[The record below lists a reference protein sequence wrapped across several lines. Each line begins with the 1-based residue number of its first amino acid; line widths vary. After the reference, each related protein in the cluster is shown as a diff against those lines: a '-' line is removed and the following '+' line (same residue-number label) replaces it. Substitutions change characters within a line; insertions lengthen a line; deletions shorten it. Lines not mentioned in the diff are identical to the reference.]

1 MKRVFPA
8 IILAAA
14 LIFLVAALGLDLMG
28 VILILLGLVAYLLY
42 TIFLSRKELREFRE
56 NLEDKEASEIKV
68 ALQSYSY
75 TGELNEICKII
86 EAIIDSKNT
95 MGQKYNAS
103 IENQNLMI
111 TNISHDF
118 RTPLTS
124 IMGYIDVYEKTR
136 DEKYL
141 EIIKKK
147 AEELKELIDGF
158 YDFSRLVSKSYKID
172 KRVFNLDDFIKEE
185 IVNYYDYY
193 IAKGQMIDVELD
205 RVRCFQ
211 DEKNLKIVVDN
222 LISNMMKYSEGGDK
236 IELKLK
242 DGYFE
247 LKFSNLA
254 QIETDDNIDRVF
266 ERNYTIDKSKN
277 DASSGLGLNIVEN
290 LCELMGLNASV
301 SYEDDIFTITIK
313 GKALNK

>member
-1 MKRVFPA
+1 MRRVFPA

-14 LIFLVAALGLDLMG
+14 LIFLVAALGLDLMS
-28 VILILLGLVAYLLY
+28 VIFILLALVAYLSY

-86 EAIIDSKNT
+86 EDIIDSKNT

-147 AEELKELIDGF
+147 AEELKGLIDGF

-254 QIETDDNIDRVF
+254 QIETDDSIERVF

-290 LCELMGLNASV
+290 LCELMGLNVSV
-301 SYEDDIFTITIK
+301 SYEDDIFAITIT

>member
-1 MKRVFPA
+1 MKRVFPS

-14 LIFLVAALGLDLMG
+14 LIFLVAALGLDLMS
-28 VILILLGLVAYLLY
+28 VIFILLALVAYLSY
-42 TIFLSRKELREFRE
+42 TIYLSRKELREFRE
-56 NLEDKEASEIKV
+56 NLEYKEASEIKV

-236 IELKLK
+236 IELKRK

-254 QIETDDNIDRVF
+254 QIETDDSIERVF

-290 LCELMGLNASV
+290 LCELMGLEPSV
-301 SYEDDIFTITIK
+301 SYEDDVFTITIT

>member
-14 LIFLVAALGLDLMG
+14 LIFLVAALGLDLMS
-28 VILILLGLVAYLLY
+28 VILILLALVAYLSY
-42 TIFLSRKELREFRE
+42 TIYLSRKELREFRE

-75 TGELNEICKII
+75 TGELNEICKTI

-124 IMGYIDVYEKTR
+124 IMGYIDVYERTR

-236 IELKLK
+236 IELKRK

-254 QIETDDNIDRVF
+254 QIETDDSIERVF

-290 LCELMGLNASV
+290 LCELMGLNVSV
-301 SYEDDIFTITIK
+301 EYKDDVFSISIT

>member
-8 IILAAA
+8 IIITAA
-14 LIFLVAALGLDLMG
+14 LIFLVAALGLDLMS
-28 VILILLGLVAYLLY
+28 VMLILLGLVIYLCY
-42 TIFLSRKELREFRE
+42 TIYLSRKELREFRE

-147 AEELKELIDGF
+147 AEELKGLIDGF

-222 LISNMMKYSEGGDK
+222 LISNMMKYSEGADK

-254 QIETDDNIDRVF
+254 QIETDDSIERVF

>member
-1 MKRVFPA
+1 MKRIFPA
-8 IILAAA
+8 IIIAAA
-14 LIFLVAALGLDLMG
+14 LIFLVAALGLDLMS
-28 VILILLGLVAYLLY
+28 VIFILLALVAYLSY
-42 TIFLSRKELREFRE
+42 TIYLSRKELREFRE
-56 NLEDKEASEIKV
+56 NLEDKETSEIKV

-86 EAIIDSKNT
+86 EDIIDSKNT

-124 IMGYIDVYEKTR
+124 IMGYIDVYERTR

-193 IAKGQMIDVELD
+193 IAKGQMIDVSLD

-222 LISNMMKYSEGGDK
+222 LISNMMKYSEGEDK

-290 LCELMGLNASV
+290 LCELMGLEASV
-301 SYEDDIFTITIK
+301 SYEDDNFAITIT
-313 GKALNK
+313 GKALN

>member
-1 MKRVFPA
+1 MRRVFPA

-14 LIFLVAALGLDLMG
+14 LIFLVAALGLDLMS
-28 VILILLGLVAYLLY
+28 VIFILLALVAYLSY
-42 TIFLSRKELREFRE
+42 TIYLSRKELREFRE
-56 NLEDKEASEIKV
+56 NLEDKETSEIKV

-86 EAIIDSKNT
+86 EDIIDSKNT

-124 IMGYIDVYEKTR
+124 IMGYIDVYERTR

-222 LISNMMKYSEGGDK
+222 LISNMMKYSEGKDK

-290 LCELMGLNASV
+290 LCELMGLNVSV
-301 SYEDDIFTITIK
+301 EYKDDVFTITIT
-313 GKALNK
+313 GKALN

>member
-1 MKRVFPA
+1 MKRVFPS

-14 LIFLVAALGLDLMG
+14 LIFLVAALGLDLMS
-28 VILILLGLVAYLLY
+28 VIFILLALVAYLSY
-42 TIFLSRKELREFRE
+42 TIYLSRKELKEFHE

-86 EAIIDSKNT
+86 EDIIDSKNT

-124 IMGYIDVYEKTR
+124 IMGYIDVYERTR

-222 LISNMMKYSEGGDK
+222 LISNMMKYSEGEDK

-254 QIETDDNIDRVF
+254 QIETDDSIERVF
-266 ERNYTIDKSKN
+266 ERNYTLDKSKN

-301 SYEDDIFTITIK
+301 EYKDDVFSILIK
-313 GKALNK
+313 GKALN

>member
-14 LIFLVAALGLDLMG
+14 LIFLVAALGLDLMS
-28 VILILLGLVAYLLY
+28 VTLILLGLVAYLCY
-42 TIFLSRKELREFRE
+42 TIYLSRKELKEFRE

-124 IMGYIDVYEKTR
+124 IMGYIDVYERTR

-193 IAKGQMIDVELD
+193 IAKGQMIEVSLD

-290 LCELMGLNASV
+290 LCELMGLSASV
-301 SYEDDIFTITIK
+301 DYTDDIFAITIK

>member
-1 MKRVFPA
+1 MKRIFPA
-8 IILAAA
+8 IIIAAA
-14 LIFLVAALGLDLMG
+14 LIFLVAALGLDLMT
-28 VILILLGLVAYLLY
+28 VFIVLLALVAYLSY
-42 TIFLSRKELREFRE
+42 TIYLSRKELKEFRE

-86 EAIIDSKNT
+86 EDIIDSKNT

-254 QIETDDNIDRVF
+254 QIETDDSIDRVF

-290 LCELMGLNASV
+290 LCELMGLEASV
-301 SYEDDIFTITIK
+301 SYTDDIFAITIK

>member
-8 IILAAA
+8 IIIAAA
-14 LIFLVAALGLDLMG
+14 LIFLVAALGLDLMS
-28 VILILLGLVAYLLY
+28 VMLILLGLVIYLCY
-42 TIFLSRKELREFRE
+42 TIYLSRKELREFRE

-222 LISNMMKYSEGGDK
+222 LISNMMKYSEGEDK

-254 QIETDDNIDRVF
+254 QIETDDSIERVF

-301 SYEDDIFTITIK
+301 SYEDDVFSISIT
-313 GKALNK
+313 GKALN

>member
-1 MKRVFPA
+1 MKRIFPA
-8 IILAAA
+8 IIITAA
-14 LIFLVAALGLDLMG
+14 LIFLVAALGLDLMS
-28 VILILLGLVAYLLY
+28 VMLILLGLVIYLCY
-42 TIFLSRKELREFRE
+42 TIYLSGKELKEFRK

-147 AEELKELIDGF
+147 AEELKGLIDGF

-222 LISNMMKYSEGGDK
+222 LISNMMKYSEGEDK

-254 QIETDDNIDRVF
+254 QIETDDNIERVF

-290 LCELMGLNASV
+290 LCELMGLEASV
-301 SYEDDIFTITIK
+301 SYTDDIFAITIK

>member
-1 MKRVFPA
+1 MKRIFPA

-14 LIFLVAALGLDLMG
+14 LIFLVAALGLDLMS
-28 VILILLGLVAYLLY
+28 VIFILLALVAYLSY
-42 TIFLSRKELREFRE
+42 TIYLSRKELREFRE

-86 EAIIDSKNT
+86 EDIIDSKNT

-124 IMGYIDVYEKTR
+124 IMGYIDVYERTR

-193 IAKGQMIDVELD
+193 IAKGQIIDVELD

-254 QIETDDNIDRVF
+254 QIETDDSIERVF

-290 LCELMGLNASV
+290 LCELMGLNVSV
-301 SYEDDIFTITIK
+301 SYEDDVFTITIK

>member
-1 MKRVFPA
+1 MKRVFPS

-14 LIFLVAALGLDLMG
+14 LIFLVAALGLDLMS
-28 VILILLGLVAYLLY
+28 VIFILLALVIYLSY
-42 TIFLSRKELREFRE
+42 SIYLSRKELKEFRE

-236 IELKLK
+236 IELKRK

-254 QIETDDNIDRVF
+254 QIETDDNIERVF

-290 LCELMGLNASV
+290 LCELMGLEVSV
-301 SYEDDIFTITIK
+301 DYTDNIFTITIK
-313 GKALNK
+313 GKALN

>member
-14 LIFLVAALGLDLMG
+14 LIFLVAALGLDLMS
-28 VILILLGLVAYLLY
+28 VIFILLALVAYLSY
-42 TIFLSRKELREFRE
+42 TIYLSRKELREFRE

-86 EAIIDSKNT
+86 EDIIDSKNT

-124 IMGYIDVYEKTR
+124 IMGYIDVYERTR

-193 IAKGQMIDVELD
+193 IAKGQMIDVSLD

-254 QIETDDNIDRVF
+254 QIETDDNIERVF

-301 SYEDDIFTITIK
+301 EYKDDVFSILIK
-313 GKALNK
+313 GKALN

>member
-1 MKRVFPA
+1 MKRIFPA

-14 LIFLVAALGLDLMG
+14 LIFLVAALGLDLMS
-28 VILILLGLVAYLLY
+28 VIFILLALVIYLSY
-42 TIFLSRKELREFRE
+42 NIYMSRKELREFRE

-124 IMGYIDVYEKTR
+124 IIGYIDVYEKTR

-147 AEELKELIDGF
+147 AEELKGLIDSF

-193 IAKGQMIDVELD
+193 IAKDQMIDVELD

-290 LCELMGLNASV
+290 LCKLMDLNVSV
-301 SYEDDIFTITIK
+301 SYANNIFMITIK
-313 GKALNK
+313 GKALN

>member
-14 LIFLVAALGLDLMG
+14 LIFLVAALGFDLMT
-28 VILILLGLVAYLLY
+28 VILILLALVVYLLY
-42 TIFLSRKELREFRE
+42 TIYRSRKELKEFRE

-86 EAIIDSKNT
+86 ENIIDSKNT
-95 MGQKYNAS
+95 MGQKYNES

-124 IMGYIDVYEKTR
+124 IMGYIDVYERTR

-141 EIIKKK
+141 EIINKK
-147 AEELKELIDGF
+147 AEELKGLIDSF

-254 QIETDDNIDRVF
+254 QIETDDKIERVF

-277 DASSGLGLNIVEN
+277 DASTGLGLNIVEN

-301 SYEDDIFTITIK
+301 SYEDDVFSILIK
-313 GKALNK
+313 GKALN

>member
-14 LIFLVAALGLDLMG
+14 LIFLVAALGLDLMS
-28 VILILLGLVAYLLY
+28 VIFILLALVAYLSY
-42 TIFLSRKELREFRE
+42 TIYLSRKELREFRE

-124 IMGYIDVYEKTR
+124 IMGYIDVYERTR

-254 QIETDDNIDRVF
+254 QIETDDSIERVF
-266 ERNYTIDKSKN
+266 ERNYTVDKSKN
-277 DASSGLGLNIVEN
+277 DASTGLGLNIVEN
-290 LCELMGLNASV
+290 LCELMGLEATV
-301 SYEDDIFTITIK
+301 SYEDNVFSILIK
-313 GKALNK
+313 GKALN

>member
-14 LIFLVAALGLDLMG
+14 LIFLVAALGLDLMS
-28 VILILLGLVAYLLY
+28 VIFILLALVAYLSY
-42 TIFLSRKELREFRE
+42 TIYLSRKELREFRE

-86 EAIIDSKNT
+86 EDIIDSKNT

-124 IMGYIDVYEKTR
+124 IMGYIDVYERTR

-222 LISNMMKYSEGGDK
+222 LISKMMKYSEGGDK

-254 QIETDDNIDRVF
+254 KIETDDNIEKVF

-290 LCELMGLNASV
+290 LCELMGLEASV
-301 SYEDDIFTITIK
+301 SYEDDNFAITIT

>member
-1 MKRVFPA
+1 MKRIFPA
-8 IILAAA
+8 IIITAA
-14 LIFLVAALGLDLMG
+14 LIFLVAALGLELVS
-28 VILILLGLVAYLLY
+28 VIFILLALVIYLSY
-42 TIFLSRKELREFRE
+42 TIYLSRKELREFRE

-147 AEELKELIDGF
+147 AEELKGLIDGF

-222 LISNMMKYSEGGDK
+222 LISNMMKYSEGEDK

-254 QIETDDNIDRVF
+254 KIETDDSIERVF

-290 LCELMGLNASV
+290 LCELMGLEASL

>member
-14 LIFLVAALGLDLMG
+14 LIFLVAALGLDLMN
-28 VILILLGLVAYLLY
+28 VMLILLGLVIYLCY
-42 TIFLSRKELREFRE
+42 TIYLSRKELKEFRE

-205 RVRCFQ
+205 RVRCLQ

-222 LISNMMKYSEGGDK
+222 LISNMMKYSEGEDK

-254 QIETDDNIDRVF
+254 QIETDDSIERVF
-266 ERNYTIDKSKN
+266 ESNYTIDKSKN

-290 LCELMGLNASV
+290 LCELMGLQASV
-301 SYEDDIFTITIK
+301 DYKDDVFSISIK
-313 GKALNK
+313 GKALN

>member
-14 LIFLVAALGLDLMG
+14 LIFLVAALGLDLMS
-28 VILILLGLVAYLLY
+28 VIFILLALVIYLSY
-42 TIFLSRKELREFRE
+42 TIYLSRKELREFRE

-124 IMGYIDVYEKTR
+124 IMGYIDVYERTR

-193 IAKGQMIDVELD
+193 IAKDQMIDVELD

-236 IELKLK
+236 IELKHK

-247 LKFSNLA
+247 LKFSNIA
-254 QIETDDNIDRVF
+254 HIETDDNIDRVF

-290 LCELMGLNASV
+290 LCELMGLQASV
-301 SYEDDIFTITIK
+301 EYKDDVFSILIK
-313 GKALNK
+313 GKAIN

>member
-1 MKRVFPA
+1 MKRIFPA
-8 IILAAA
+8 IIIAAA
-14 LIFLVAALGLDLMG
+14 LIFLVAALGLDLMTI
-28 VILILLGLVAYLLY
+28 VIVLLALVAYLSY
-42 TIFLSRKELREFRE
+42 TIYLSRKELREFRE

-86 EAIIDSKNT
+86 EDIIDSKNT

-193 IAKGQMIDVELD
+193 IAKGQMIDVSLD

-254 QIETDDNIDRVF
+254 QIETDDTIDRVF

-290 LCELMGLNASV
+290 LCELMGLNVSV
-301 SYEDDIFTITIK
+301 SYEDDVFSILIT
-313 GKALNK
+313 GKALN

>member
-14 LIFLVAALGLDLMG
+14 LIFLVAALSLDLMS
-28 VILILLGLVAYLLY
+28 VIFILLALVIYLSY
-42 TIFLSRKELREFRE
+42 SIYLSRKELKEFRE

-147 AEELKELIDGF
+147 AEELKGLIDGF

-236 IELKLK
+236 IELKRK

-254 QIETDDNIDRVF
+254 QIETDDNIERVF
-266 ERNYTIDKSKN
+266 ERNYTVDKSKN

-290 LCELMGLNASV
+290 LCELMGLSASV
-301 SYEDDIFTITIK
+301 SYEDDVFSISIT

>member
-14 LIFLVAALGLDLMG
+14 LIFLVAALALDLMS
-28 VILILLGLVAYLLY
+28 VIFILLALVIYLSY
-42 TIFLSRKELREFRE
+42 SIYLSRKELKEFRE

-236 IELKLK
+236 IELKRK

-254 QIETDDNIDRVF
+254 QIETDDSIERVF

-290 LCELMGLNASV
+290 LCELMGLNVSV
-301 SYEDDIFTITIK
+301 EYKDDVFSISIT

>member
-1 MKRVFPA
+1 MRRIFPA

-14 LIFLVAALGLDLMG
+14 LIFLVAALGLDLMS
-28 VILILLGLVAYLLY
+28 VMLILLGLVIYLCY
-42 TIFLSRKELREFRE
+42 TIYLSRKELREFRE

-86 EAIIDSKNT
+86 EDIIDSKNT

-124 IMGYIDVYEKTR
+124 IMGYIDVYERTR

-222 LISNMMKYSEGGDK
+222 LISNMMKYSEGEDK

-242 DGYFE
+242 EGYFE

-254 QIETDDNIDRVF
+254 QIKTDDSIERVF

-290 LCELMGLNASV
+290 LCELMGLSTSV
-301 SYEDDIFTITIK
+301 SYEDDIFAITIK

>member
-1 MKRVFPA
+1 MKRIFPA
-8 IILAAA
+8 IIIAAA
-14 LIFLVAALGLDLMG
+14 LIFLVAALGLDLMS
-28 VILILLGLVAYLLY
+28 VMLILLGLVIYLCY
-42 TIFLSRKELREFRE
+42 TIYLSRKELREFRE

-124 IMGYIDVYEKTR
+124 IMGYIDIYERTR

-172 KRVFNLDDFIKEE
+172 KRVFNLDDFIKGE

-193 IAKGQMIDVELD
+193 IAKGQMIDVSLD

-254 QIETDDNIDRVF
+254 QIVSDDSIDRVF
-266 ERNYTIDKSKN
+266 ERNYTLDKSKN

-290 LCELMGLNASV
+290 LCELMGLEASV
-301 SYEDDIFTITIK
+301 SYENDIFAITIK

>member
-1 MKRVFPA
+1 MKRIFPA
-8 IILAAA
+8 IIIAAA
-14 LIFLVAALGLDLMG
+14 LIFLVAALGLDLMS
-28 VILILLGLVAYLLY
+28 VIFILLALVAYLSY
-42 TIFLSRKELREFRE
+42 TIYLSRKELREFRE

-86 EAIIDSKNT
+86 EDIIDSKNT

-222 LISNMMKYSEGGDK
+222 LIFKYDEVLRRRRQD
-236 IELKLK
+236 
-242 DGYFE
+242 
-247 LKFSNLA
+247 
-254 QIETDDNIDRVF
+254 
-266 ERNYTIDKSKN
+266 
-277 DASSGLGLNIVEN
+277 
-290 LCELMGLNASV
+290 
-301 SYEDDIFTITIK
+301 
-313 GKALNK
+313 

>member
-8 IILAAA
+8 IIISAA
-14 LIFLVAALGLDLMG
+14 LIFLVAALGLDLVS
-28 VILILLGLVAYLLY
+28 VIFILLALVIYLSY
-42 TIFLSRKELREFRE
+42 TIYLSRKELREFRE

-147 AEELKELIDGF
+147 AEELKGLIDGF

-222 LISNMMKYSEGGDK
+222 LISNMMKYSEGEDK

-254 QIETDDNIDRVF
+254 QIETDDSIERVF

-290 LCELMGLNASV
+290 LCELMGLEVSV
-301 SYEDDIFTITIK
+301 AYKNEIFSILVK
-313 GKALNK
+313 GKALN

>member
-1 MKRVFPA
+1 MKRIFPA
-8 IILAAA
+8 IIIAAA
-14 LIFLVAALGLDLMG
+14 LIFLVAALGLDLMS
-28 VILILLGLVAYLLY
+28 VMLILLGLVIYLCY
-42 TIFLSRKELREFRE
+42 TIYLSRKELKEFRE

-124 IMGYIDVYEKTR
+124 IMGYIDVYEKTK

-222 LISNMMKYSEGGDK
+222 LISNMMKYSEGEDK

-254 QIETDDNIDRVF
+254 QIETDDSIERVF

-301 SYEDDIFTITIK
+301 DYKDDVFSISIT
-313 GKALNK
+313 GKALN

>member
-28 VILILLGLVAYLLY
+28 VMLILLGLVIYLCY
-42 TIFLSRKELREFRE
+42 TIYLSRKELKEFRE

-124 IMGYIDVYEKTR
+124 IMGYIDVYERTR

-193 IAKGQMIDVELD
+193 IAKGQMIDVSLD

-236 IELKLK
+236 IELKRK

-247 LKFSNLA
+247 LKFSNIA
-254 QIETDDNIDRVF
+254 HIVSDDNIERVF
-266 ERNYTIDKSKN
+266 ERNYTVDKSKN

-301 SYEDDIFTITIK
+301 EYKDDIFAITIK

>member
-1 MKRVFPA
+1 MKRIFPA

-14 LIFLVAALGLDLMG
+14 LIFLVAALGLDLMTV
-28 VILILLGLVAYLLY
+28 VIVLLALVAYLSY
-42 TIFLSRKELREFRE
+42 TIYLSRKELREFRE

-86 EAIIDSKNT
+86 EDIIDSKNT

-103 IENQNLMI
+103 IESQNLMI

-124 IMGYIDVYEKTR
+124 IMGYIDVYERTR

-147 AEELKELIDGF
+147 AEELKGLIDGF

-193 IAKGQMIDVELD
+193 IAKDKMIDVSLD

-222 LISNMMKYSEGGDK
+222 LISNMMKYSEGEDK

-254 QIETDDNIDRVF
+254 QIETDDSIERVF
-266 ERNYTIDKSKN
+266 ERNYTVDKSKN
-277 DASSGLGLNIVEN
+277 DASTGLGLNIVEN
-290 LCELMGLNASV
+290 LCELMGLEVSV
-301 SYEDDIFTITIK
+301 SYEDDIFAITIK

>member
-1 MKRVFPA
+1 MKRIFPA

-14 LIFLVAALGLDLMG
+14 LIFLVAALGLDLMS
-28 VILILLGLVAYLLY
+28 VIFILLALVAHLSY
-42 TIFLSRKELREFRE
+42 TIYLSRKELREFRE

-124 IMGYIDVYEKTR
+124 IMGYIDVYERTR

-222 LISNMMKYSEGGDK
+222 LISNMMKYSEGADK

-254 QIETDDNIDRVF
+254 QIETDDSIDRVF

-290 LCELMGLNASV
+290 LCELMGLNVSV
-301 SYEDDIFTITIK
+301 EYKDDVFTITIT

>member
-14 LIFLVAALGLDLMG
+14 LIFLVAALGLDLMS
-28 VILILLGLVAYLLY
+28 VTLILLGLVAYLCY
-42 TIFLSRKELREFRE
+42 TIYLSRKELKEFRE

-124 IMGYIDVYEKTR
+124 IMGYIDVYERTR

-193 IAKGQMIDVELD
+193 IAKDQMIDVELD

-290 LCELMGLNASV
+290 LCELMGLSASV
-301 SYEDDIFTITIK
+301 DYTDDIFAITIK

>member
-1 MKRVFPA
+1 MKRIFPA

-14 LIFLVAALGLDLMG
+14 LIFLVAALGLDLMTV
-28 VILILLGLVAYLLY
+28 VIVLLALVAYLSY
-42 TIFLSRKELREFRE
+42 IIYLSRKELREFRE

-124 IMGYIDVYEKTR
+124 IMGYIDIYERTR

-141 EIIKKK
+141 EVIKKK

-193 IAKGQMIDVELD
+193 IAKGQMIDVSLD

-254 QIETDDNIDRVF
+254 QIKTDDNIDRVF

-290 LCELMGLNASV
+290 LCTLMGLEVSV
-301 SYEDDIFTITIK
+301 SYEDDIFAITLK

>member
-1 MKRVFPA
+1 MRRVFPA

-14 LIFLVAALGLDLMG
+14 LIFSVAALGLDLMS
-28 VILILLGLVAYLLY
+28 VIFILLALVAYLSY
-42 TIFLSRKELREFRE
+42 TIYLSRKELKEFRE

-193 IAKGQMIDVELD
+193 IAKGQMIDVSLD

-254 QIETDDNIDRVF
+254 HIETDDNIDRVF

-290 LCELMGLNASV
+290 LCELMGLEPSV
-301 SYEDDIFTITIK
+301 SYEDDVFSITIK

>member
-1 MKRVFPA
+1 MKRIFPA
-8 IILAAA
+8 IIIAAA
-14 LIFLVAALGLDLMG
+14 LIFLVAALGLDLMS
-28 VILILLGLVAYLLY
+28 VIFILLALVAYLSY
-42 TIFLSRKELREFRE
+42 TIYLSRKELREFRE

-86 EAIIDSKNT
+86 EDIIDSKNT

-124 IMGYIDVYEKTR
+124 IMGYIDVYERTR

-222 LISNMMKYSEGGDK
+222 LISNMMKYSEGEDK

-254 QIETDDNIDRVF
+254 QIKTDDSIERVF
-266 ERNYTIDKSKN
+266 ERNYTVDKSKN

-290 LCELMGLNASV
+290 LCELMGLEVSV
-301 SYEDDIFTITIK
+301 AYKNEIFSILIK
-313 GKALNK
+313 GKALN

>member
-1 MKRVFPA
+1 MRRVFPA

-14 LIFLVAALGLDLMG
+14 LIFLVAALGLDLMS
-28 VILILLGLVAYLLY
+28 VIFILLALVAYLSY
-42 TIFLSRKELREFRE
+42 TIYISRKELKEFRE

-86 EAIIDSKNT
+86 EDIIDSKNT

-124 IMGYIDVYEKTR
+124 IMGYIDVYERTR

-193 IAKGQMIDVELD
+193 IAKGQMIDVSLD

-254 QIETDDNIDRVF
+254 QIVSDDSIERVF

-290 LCELMGLNASV
+290 LCELMGLSASV
-301 SYEDDIFTITIK
+301 EYKDGVFSISIK
-313 GKALNK
+313 GKALN

>member
-14 LIFLVAALGLDLMG
+14 LIFLVAALGLDLMS
-28 VILILLGLVAYLLY
+28 VIFILLALVAYLSY
-42 TIFLSRKELREFRE
+42 TIYLSRKELREFRE

-124 IMGYIDVYEKTR
+124 IMGYIDVYERTR

-147 AEELKELIDGF
+147 AQELKELIDGF

-205 RVRCFQ
+205 RVRCFK
-211 DEKNLKIVVDN
+211 DEKNIKIVVDN

-254 QIETDDNIDRVF
+254 QIETDDSIERVF

-290 LCELMGLNASV
+290 LCELMGLEASV
-301 SYEDDIFTITIK
+301 EYKDDVFSISIT
-313 GKALNK
+313 GKALN

>member
-1 MKRVFPA
+1 MRRVFPA

-14 LIFLVAALGLDLMG
+14 LIFLVAALGLDLMS
-28 VILILLGLVAYLLY
+28 VIFILLALVAYLSY
-42 TIFLSRKELREFRE
+42 TIYLSRKELREFRE
-56 NLEDKEASEIKV
+56 NLEDKETSEIKV

-86 EAIIDSKNT
+86 EDIIDSKNT

-124 IMGYIDVYEKTR
+124 IMGYIDVYERTR

-193 IAKGQMIDVELD
+193 IAKDQIIDVELD

-301 SYEDDIFTITIK
+301 EYKDDVFSISIT

>member
-1 MKRVFPA
+1 MKRVFPS

-14 LIFLVAALGLDLMG
+14 LIFLVAALGLDLMS
-28 VILILLGLVAYLLY
+28 VIFILLALVIYLSY
-42 TIFLSRKELREFRE
+42 SIYLSRKELKEFRE

-75 TGELNEICKII
+75 TSELNEICKII

-236 IELKLK
+236 IELKRK

-254 QIETDDNIDRVF
+254 QIETDDNIERVF

-290 LCELMGLNASV
+290 LCELMGLEVSV
-301 SYEDDIFTITIK
+301 DYTDNIFTITIK
-313 GKALNK
+313 GKALN